1 MFIHSFICLFLQPLG
16 VLLGVVPDLMPV
28 QASPLIS
35 PPGGGGLMLQ
45 SCRYPGRL
53 MLQSCRYPGPSGWE
67 WERNSGVLP
76 LVALIIVNPVCSRF
90 SVSAVI
96 CQCFD
101 LSVRLSRVHRWVV
114 PHGMFRLSMV
124 SRWTGRSIW
133 FATPEEVAGC
143 TVRPQ
148 I

>member
-1 MFIHSFICLFLQPLG
+1 MSWWYVQCTVFWLYVYSFIRLFLQPLG
-16 VLLGVVPDLMPV
+16 VLFGVAPDLITV

-35 PPGGGGLMLQ
+35 PPGGGAYVAELQ
-45 SCRYPGRL
+45 VSGRL

-76 LVALIIVNPVCSRF
+76 SVALIIVNPVCSRF

-124 SRWTGRSIW
+124 SRWTGWSI
-133 FATPEEVAGC
+133 
-143 TVRPQ
+143 
-148 I
+148 